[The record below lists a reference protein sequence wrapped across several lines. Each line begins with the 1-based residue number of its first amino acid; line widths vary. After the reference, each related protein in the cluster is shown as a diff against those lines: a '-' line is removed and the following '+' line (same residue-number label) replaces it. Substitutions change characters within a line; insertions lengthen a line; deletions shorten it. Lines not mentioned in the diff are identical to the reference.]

1 MYSQHREDLFIV
13 NQLSNNNKI
22 GSILDIGA
30 NDGTTYSNS
39 RYFIEKL
46 GWKGVLVEPT
56 SQCISK
62 LNELYSENNQ
72 VIIYPYAIDSE
83 ETETVIYLGNLEPDT
98 INQVSTMSTS
108 EKAYWET
115 NRNVHYTEELI
126 KTKTIDQLVSDIKI
140 DYFDIISI
148 DTEGKD
154 ILAFS
159 RLYELGYR
167 PEFFIFE
174 HNSNN
179 ITIQQLSDIC
189 HTEYRIVWKNTINF
203 ILQKI

>member
-1 MYSQHREDLFIV
+1 MYSQHGEDLFIV
-13 NQLSNNNKI
+13 KQLYNNNKI

-39 RYFIEKL
+39 RYFIETL
-46 GWKGVLVEPT
+46 GWNAVLVEPT

-62 LNELYSENNQ
+62 LNELYSENGR
-72 VIIYPYAIDSE
+72 VIIYPYAIDAE

-98 INQVSTMSTS
+98 INQVSTMSTE

-115 NRNVHYTEELI
+115 NRNVQYTEELI
-126 KTKTIDQLVSDIKI
+126 KTKTIDQLISDINI
-140 DYFDIISI
+140 NYFDIISI

-174 HNSNN
+174 HNSNSN
-179 ITIQQLSDIC
+179 TIQQLSDIC
-189 HTEYRIVWKNTINF
+189 NTEYRIVWQNTINF